1 MKKVTFGKAF
11 PWRQSYEPFRG
22 NVWEIG
28 LYRIQ
33 KENKGQVY
41 VAYHG
46 GQRIFTSA
54 NLYEAQ
60 LACEGRLG
68 ANYGQGRP

>member
-1 MKKVTFGKAF
+1 MKKTIT
-11 PWRQSYEPFRG
+11 WRASYEPFKG
-22 NVWEIG
+22 NIWEFG

-33 KENKGQVY
+33 EESKGLVF

-54 NLYEAQ
+54 SLYEAQ
-60 LACEGRLG
+60 LACENKLK
-68 ANYGQGRP
+68 